1 MLDLSAQQVGAIRYV
16 LLGLA
21 IILMMVFRPQGLLG
35 NKREVQLDA

>member
-1 MLDLSAQQVGAIRYV
+1 MTQQQVGATRYV

-21 IILMMVFRPQGLLG
+21 IALMMVFRPQGILG